1 MDSLLQLALMTKASR
16 VFAKEGQFLCFPA
29 LSPYSF
35 RPEQL
40 GFAIKPTTADDWR
53 AYSEFSR
60 AVNHVARGPIHDPA
74 DETFLWDVVDDV
86 LRRGECAGRQR
97 TFSPEEE
104 ADYQAAMTLL
114 YADPTGAAPTPS
126 AAAVLYGHYRDAILV
141 AEEDYRN
148 RELTAELSEDEGVR
162 ARWREV
168 EAPSIRH
175 QIEQL
180 YADWEAKGRKSAIES
195 ARQRLRVH
203 AAAEAAATW
212 DTWRAGLNPDLDMPT
227 DVLLNRFAATSF
239 TPADLAGAVDWP
251 RLTLERAEILALA
264 AEADPELKRR
274 LGGEGQTTDVE
285 RVVFEC
291 RSAGLDRSWLPKD
304 LFSARFWRLPPGEQ
318 PLSDGAN
325 PPKGRLPAY
334 AAGVVFARN
343 IQVVRRA
350 AGGATQVRLQQFQA
364 VNIFNLAEAQPVA
377 SRAIQPAQL
386 EAQAVYM
393 APAALRPAP
402 AVRAAAVRDHRA
414 TPVVRDH
421 RTRVVR
427 DHRRP
432 RVVDAGG
439 VWTAEPSPPPLPPPE
454 PPPAAVD
461 PNITILAMIC
471 SPLGRSPHPDP
482 SLPWPA
488 QG

>member
-35 RPEQL
+35 KPEQL

-74 DETFLWDVVDDV
+74 DGTFLWDVVDDV
-86 LRRGECAGRQR
+86 LRRGECAGTQR
-97 TFSPEEE
+97 SFSAEEE
-104 ADYQAAMTLL
+104 AERQAALALL
-114 YADPTGAAPTPS
+114 YADPTGAARTPS
-126 AAAVLYGHYRDAILV
+126 PAAVLYGHYRDTILV

-162 ARWREV
+162 TRWREV
-168 EAPSIRH
+168 EAPSIRR

-195 ARQRLRVH
+195 ARQRLRLH

-212 DTWRAGLNPDLDMPT
+212 EKWRLDLNPDLDMPT
-227 DVLLNRFAATSF
+227 DILLNRFAGTSF

-285 RVVFEC
+285 RIVFEC

-304 LFSARFWRLPPGEQ
+304 LFAARFWRLPPGDE

-325 PPKGRLPAY
+325 PPKGRCPAH
-334 AAGVVFARN
+334 AVGVVFARN
-343 IQVVRRA
+343 VQVVRRA
-350 AGGATQVRLQQFQA
+350 AGSAEEARLQQFQA

-377 SRAIQPAQL
+377 SRFIQPAQFEL
-386 EAQAVYM
+386 QAVSM

-402 AVRAAAVRDHRA
+402 MMRAEVVRDHRA
-414 TPVVRDH
+414 KVVRDH
-421 RTRVVR
+421 R
-427 DHRRP
+427 DP
-432 RVVDAGG
+432 PVVDTGG
-439 VWTAEPSPPPLPPPE
+439 VWTAEPSPPPPPPE
-454 PPPAAVD
+454 PPPAPVD

-471 SPLGRSPHPDP
+471 SPLPRSPHPDP